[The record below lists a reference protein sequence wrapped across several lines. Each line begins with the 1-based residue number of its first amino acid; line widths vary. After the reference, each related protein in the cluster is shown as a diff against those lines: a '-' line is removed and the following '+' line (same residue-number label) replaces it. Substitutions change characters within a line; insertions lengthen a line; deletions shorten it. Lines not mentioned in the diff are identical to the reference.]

1 LQNSPQFI
9 IRISIRPDPG
19 ATGQL
24 DTDGPMTDTDY
35 LTPIAMTI
43 ADVTRRT
50 GIGRTSIFEAI
61 RHGRLR
67 AIKAGSRT
75 LVKAEDLAAFLDGL
89 PDARA
94 GKAV

>member
-1 LQNSPQFI
+1 MS
-9 IRISIRPDPG
+9 
-19 ATGQL
+19 AT
-24 DTDGPMTDTDY
+24 DHT
-35 LTPIAMTI
+35 TPIAMTI

-67 AIKAGSRT
+67 AVKAGSRT
-75 LVKAEDLAAFLDGL
+75 LIKAEDLAAFLDSL

-94 GKAV
+94 NKAA